1 MPAVSDAAISGSA
14 ARKPQHTAAD
24 AAGWASDTASNREES
39 RVQRWLVLC
48 VALMVLGPVEVHA
61 GAIPSTLRMSAIPDE
76 NPTELMRIYTPFAEY
91 LQREIGIP
99 VQFTP
104 VVDYAATVEGLVA
117 GKLDLVWFG
126 GLTHVQARIR
136 TNNTA
141 YAIAMREEDLKFR
154 SVFITNPAANVQ
166 SLEGLKGKTFAFG
179 SAGSTSGHTM
189 PRYFLLKAGIVPERD
204 FSKFSYSG
212 AHDATALWVQAGR
225 VDAGA
230 LNIAVWEK
238 LVETKKVD
246 TAQVFVFW
254 TTPEYVDYNWTVR
267 GDLDRGLVAKITQA
281 FLKLERA
288 NPEHA
293 KLLDLHRA
301 TRYVAVESEAIF
313 QPIEEAARQGGLIK

>member
-1 MPAVSDAAISGSA
+1 MRRWLAAIGLLMLMA
-14 ARKPQHTAAD
+14 AAVAE
-24 AAGWASDTASNREES
+24 AGE
-39 RVQRWLVLC
+39 
-48 VALMVLGPVEVHA
+48 
-61 GAIPSTLRMSAIPDE
+61 IPATLRVSAIPDE

-99 VQFTP
+99 VRFTP
-104 VVDYAATVEGLVA
+104 VVDYAATVEGMA
-117 GKLDLVWFG
+117 ANKLDLVWFG

-136 TNNTA
+136 TGNTA
-141 YAIAMREEDLKFR
+141 YAIAMREEDLKFK
-154 SVFITNPAANVQ
+154 SVFVTNPQAKIQ
-166 SLEGLKGKTFAFG
+166 SLEELKGKTFAFG

-230 LNIAVWEK
+230 LNMSVWEK

-246 TAQVFVFW
+246 TSQVFVFW
-254 TTPEYVDYNWTVR
+254 TTPPYVDYNWTVR
-267 GDLDRGLVAKITQA
+267 GDLDKGLVDKIKQA
-281 FLKLERA
+281 FLKLEPS

-293 KLLDLHRA
+293 KLLELHRA
-301 TRYVAVESEAIF
+301 TRYVAVESEDIF
-313 QPIEEAARQGGLIK
+313 KPIEEAARQGGLIK

>member
-1 MPAVSDAAISGSA
+1 MRQWLAVIAMIGLLIMLGT
-14 ARKPQHTAAD
+14 QEGE
-24 AAGWASDTASNREES
+24 AGEI
-39 RVQRWLVLC
+39 Q
-48 VALMVLGPVEVHA
+48 P
-61 GAIPSTLRMSAIPDE
+61 TLRMSAIPDE
-76 NPTELMRIYTPFAEY
+76 NPTELMRIYAPFADY

-104 VVDYAATVEGLVA
+104 VVDYAATVEGMA
-117 GKLDLVWFG
+117 ASKLDLVWFG

-141 YAIAMREEDLKFR
+141 YAIAMREEDLKFK
-154 SVFITNPAANVQ
+154 SVFITNPQANIK
-166 SLEGLKGKTFAFG
+166 SLQELKGKTFTFG

-189 PRYFLLKAGIVPERD
+189 PRYFLLKAGIVPEQD
-204 FSKFSYSG
+204 FSKFSFSG
-212 AHDATALWVQAGR
+212 AHDATALWVQSER

-230 LNIAVWEK
+230 LNFSVWEK
-238 LVETKKVD
+238 LVDTKKVD

-254 TTPEYVDYNWTVR
+254 TTPPYVDYNWTVR
-267 GDLDRGLVAKITQA
+267 GDLDKGLAEKIKQA
-281 FLKLERA
+281 FLKLDRS

-301 TRYVAVESEAIF
+301 TRYIAVESEDIF

>member
-1 MPAVSDAAISGSA
+1 MIAIIGGLAMLGAQAANAGEIPA
-14 ARKPQHTAAD
+14 
-24 AAGWASDTASNREES
+24 
-39 RVQRWLVLC
+39 
-48 VALMVLGPVEVHA
+48 
-61 GAIPSTLRMSAIPDE
+61 TLRMSAIPDE

-104 VVDYAATVEGLVA
+104 VVDYAATVEGMA
-117 GKLDLVWFG
+117 ANKLDLVWFG

-141 YAIAMREEDLKFR
+141 YAIAMREEDLQFK
-154 SVFITNPAANVQ
+154 SVFITNPQANVK
-166 SLEGLKGKTFAFG
+166 SLQELKSKTFAFG

-189 PRYFLLKAGIVPERD
+189 PRYFLLKAGIVPEQD

-212 AHDATALWVQAGR
+212 AHDATALWVQSGR

-230 LNIAVWEK
+230 LNISVWEK
-238 LVETKKVD
+238 LVDTKKVD
-246 TAQVFVFW
+246 TKQVFVFW
-254 TTPEYVDYNWTVR
+254 TTPPYVDYNWTVR
-267 GDLDRGLVAKITQA
+267 GNLDADFVAKIKQA
-281 FLKLERA
+281 FLKLDRS

-301 TRYVAVESEAIF
+301 TRYIGVESEEIF

>member
-1 MPAVSDAAISGSA
+1 M
-14 ARKPQHTAAD
+14 
-24 AAGWASDTASNREES
+24 EES
-39 RVQRWLVLC
+39 SVRRWVMTWLVLML
-48 VALMVLGPVEVHA
+48 VNMGQGHA
-61 GAIPSTLRMSAIPDE
+61 GEVPATLRMSAIPDE

-91 LQREIGIP
+91 LQREVGIP

-104 VVDYAATVEGLVA
+104 VVDYAATVEGMVA

-141 YAIAMREEDLKFR
+141 YAIALRAEDLKFK
-154 SVFITNPAANVQ
+154 SVFITNPTAKVNA
-166 SLEGLKGKTFAFG
+166 LEGLKGKTFAFG

-189 PRYFLLKAGIVPERD
+189 PRYFLLKADIVPERD
-204 FSKFSYSG
+204 FSKFSFSG
-212 AHDATALWVQAGR
+212 AHDATALWVQSGR

-230 LNIAVWEK
+230 LNISVWEK
-238 LVETKKVD
+238 LVESKKVD

-267 GDLDRGLVAKITQA
+267 GDLDQGVVTKIKQA
-281 FLKLERA
+281 FLKLDRA
-288 NPEHA
+288 NPEYA

-301 TRYVAVESEAIF
+301 SRYVAVDSEDIF

>member
-1 MPAVSDAAISGSA
+1 MA
-14 ARKPQHTAAD
+14 
-24 AAGWASDTASNREES
+24 EES
-39 RVQRWLVLC
+39 SMRRWV
-48 VALMVLGPVEVHA
+48 VILGGLLILGAVGVEA
-61 GAIPSTLRMSAIPDE
+61 GEIPTTLRMSAIPDE

-91 LQREIGIP
+91 LQREISIP

-104 VVDYAATVEGLVA
+104 VVDYAATVEGMVA
-117 GKLDLVWFG
+117 NKLDLVWFG

-141 YAIAMREEDLKFR
+141 YAIAMREEDLKFK
-154 SVFITNPAANVQ
+154 SVFITNPQANVKALQ
-166 SLEGLKGKTFAFG
+166 ELKGKTFAFG

-189 PRYFLLKAGIVPERD
+189 PRYFLLKAGIIPEQD

-212 AHDATALWVQAGR
+212 AHDATALWVQSSR

-230 LNIAVWEK
+230 LNFSVWEK

-254 TTPEYVDYNWTVR
+254 TTPPYVDYNWTVR
-267 GDLDRGLVAKITQA
+267 GDLDPGFVEKIKRA
-281 FLKLERA
+281 FLKLDRSNA
-288 NPEHA
+288 EHA

-301 TRYVAVESEAIF
+301 TRYVAVESEEIF

>member
-1 MPAVSDAAISGSA
+1 M
-14 ARKPQHTAAD
+14 R
-24 AAGWASDTASNREES
+24 
-39 RVQRWLVLC
+39 RWLAVIAMIGL
-48 VALMVLGPVEVHA
+48 LIMLGTQEGQA
-61 GAIPSTLRMSAIPDE
+61 GEIPPILRISAIPDE
-76 NPTELMRIYTPFAEY
+76 NPTELMRIYAPFAEY

-104 VVDYAATVEGLVA
+104 VVDYAATVEGMA
-117 GKLDLVWFG
+117 ANKLDLVWFG

-141 YAIAMREEDLKFR
+141 YAISMREEDLKFK
-154 SVFITNPAANVQ
+154 SVFITNPQANIK
-166 SLEGLKGKTFAFG
+166 SLQELKGKTFTFG

-189 PRYFLLKAGIVPERD
+189 PRYFLLKAGIVPEQD
-204 FSKFSYSG
+204 FSKFSFSG
-212 AHDATALWVQAGR
+212 AHDATALWVQSER

-230 LNIAVWEK
+230 LNFSVWEK
-238 LVETKKVD
+238 LVDTKKVD

-254 TTPEYVDYNWTVR
+254 TTPPYVDYNWTVR
-267 GDLDRGLVAKITQA
+267 GDLDQGLAEKIKQA
-281 FLKLERA
+281 FLKLDRS

-301 TRYVAVESEAIF
+301 TRYIAVESEDIF

>member
-1 MPAVSDAAISGSA
+1 M
-14 ARKPQHTAAD
+14 R
-24 AAGWASDTASNREES
+24 
-39 RVQRWLVLC
+39 RWLAVIAIIGL
-48 VALMVLGPVEVHA
+48 LIMLGTQEGEA
-61 GAIPSTLRMSAIPDE
+61 GEIQPTLRMSAIPDE
-76 NPTELMRIYTPFAEY
+76 NPTELMRIYAPFADY

-104 VVDYAATVEGLVA
+104 VVDYAATVEGMA
-117 GKLDLVWFG
+117 ASKLDLVWFG

-141 YAIAMREEDLKFR
+141 YAIAMREEDLKFK
-154 SVFITNPAANVQ
+154 SVFITNPQANIK
-166 SLEGLKGKTFAFG
+166 SLQELKGKTFTFG

-189 PRYFLLKAGIVPERD
+189 PRYFLLKAGIVPEQD
-204 FSKFSYSG
+204 FSKFSFSG
-212 AHDATALWVQAGR
+212 AHDATALWVQSER

-230 LNIAVWEK
+230 LNFSVWEK
-238 LVETKKVD
+238 LVDTKKVD

-254 TTPEYVDYNWTVR
+254 TTPPYVDYNWTVR
-267 GDLDRGLVAKITQA
+267 GDLDRGLAEKIKQA
-281 FLKLERA
+281 FLKLDRS

-301 TRYVAVESEAIF
+301 TRYIAVESEDIF

>member
-1 MPAVSDAAISGSA
+1 MAWLAQADHAGLGSPMVHRRGRQQHKA
-14 ARKPQHTAAD
+14 ERKPEEGRMRQWWVVMAMTMLATTGMEAAEIP
-24 AAGWASDTASNREES
+24 AA
-39 RVQRWLVLC
+39 
-48 VALMVLGPVEVHA
+48 
-61 GAIPSTLRMSAIPDE
+61 LRMSAIPDE
-76 NPTELMRIYTPFAEY
+76 NPTELSRIYTPFAEY
-91 LQREIGIP
+91 LHRAIGMP

-104 VVDYAATVEGLVA
+104 VVDYAATVEGMVA

-141 YAIAMREEDLKFR
+141 YAIAMREEDLQFK
-154 SVFITNPAANVQ
+154 SVFITNPQAHIT
-166 SLEGLKGKTFAFG
+166 SLEALKGKTFAFG

-212 AHDATALWVQAGR
+212 AHDATALWVQSGR

-230 LNIAVWEK
+230 LNISVWEK
-238 LVETKKVD
+238 LLQTKKVD
-246 TAQVFVFW
+246 PAQVFVFW
-254 TTPEYVDYNWTVR
+254 TTPPYVDYNWTVR
-267 GDLDRGLVAKITQA
+267 GELDHGLVQKIQQA
-281 FLKLERA
+281 FLTLDRS

-301 TRYVAVESEAIF
+301 TRYVAVESEDIF
-313 QPIEEAARQGGLIK
+313 APIEEAARQGGLIK

>member
-1 MPAVSDAAISGSA
+1 M
-14 ARKPQHTAAD
+14 R
-24 AAGWASDTASNREES
+24 
-39 RVQRWLVLC
+39 RWLEVIAMIGL
-48 VALMVLGPVEVHA
+48 LIMLGTQEGEA
-61 GAIPSTLRMSAIPDE
+61 GEIQPTLRMSAIPDE
-76 NPTELMRIYTPFAEY
+76 NPTELMRIYAPFADY

-104 VVDYAATVEGLVA
+104 VVDYAATVEGMA
-117 GKLDLVWFG
+117 ASKLDLVWFG

-141 YAIAMREEDLKFR
+141 YAIAMREEDLKFK
-154 SVFITNPAANVQ
+154 SVFITNPQANIK
-166 SLEGLKGKTFAFG
+166 SLQELKGKTFTFG

-189 PRYFLLKAGIVPERD
+189 PRYFLLKAGIVPEQD
-204 FSKFSYSG
+204 FSKFSFSG
-212 AHDATALWVQAGR
+212 AHDATALWVQSER

-230 LNIAVWEK
+230 LNFSVWEK
-238 LVETKKVD
+238 LVDTKKVD

-254 TTPEYVDYNWTVR
+254 TTPPYVDYNWTVR
-267 GDLDRGLVAKITQA
+267 GDLDKGLAEKIKQA
-281 FLKLERA
+281 FLKLDRS

-301 TRYVAVESEAIF
+301 TRYIAVESEDIF

>member
-1 MPAVSDAAISGSA
+1 M
-14 ARKPQHTAAD
+14 R
-24 AAGWASDTASNREES
+24 
-39 RVQRWLVLC
+39 RWLVMTG
-48 VALMVLGPVEVHA
+48 LMMMLGATGVNAGEIHA
-61 GAIPSTLRMSAIPDE
+61 TLRMSAIPDE

-91 LQREIGIP
+91 LQREIGVP

-104 VVDYAATVEGLVA
+104 VVDYAATVEGMA
-117 GKLDLVWFG
+117 ANKLDLVWFG

-136 TNNTA
+136 TKNTA
-141 YAIAMREEDLKFR
+141 YAIAMREEDLKFK
-154 SVFITNPAANVQ
+154 SVFITNPQANIK

-189 PRYFLLKAGIVPERD
+189 PRYFLLKAGIIPEQD

-212 AHDATALWVQAGR
+212 AHDATALWVQSGR

-230 LNIAVWEK
+230 LNFSVWEK
-238 LVETKKVD
+238 LVDTKKVD
-246 TAQVFVFW
+246 TSQAFVFW
-254 TTPEYVDYNWTVR
+254 VTPPYVDYNWTVR
-267 GDLDRGLVAKITQA
+267 GDLDKGLAEKIKHA
-281 FLKLERA
+281 FLKLDRA

-301 TRYVAVESEAIF
+301 TRYVAVESEEIF

>member
-1 MPAVSDAAISGSA
+1 MMLGAQSVDAGEIPAA
-14 ARKPQHTAAD
+14 
-24 AAGWASDTASNREES
+24 
-39 RVQRWLVLC
+39 
-48 VALMVLGPVEVHA
+48 
-61 GAIPSTLRMSAIPDE
+61 LRMSAIPDE

-104 VVDYAATVEGLVA
+104 VVDYAATVEGMSA
-117 GKLDLVWFG
+117 SKLDLVWFG

-136 TNNTA
+136 TKNTA
-141 YAIAMREEDLKFR
+141 YAIAMREEDLKFK
-154 SVFITNPAANVQ
+154 SVFITNPHANIK
-166 SLEGLKGKTFAFG
+166 SLPELKGKTFAFG

-189 PRYFLLKAGIVPERD
+189 PRYFLLKAGIVPEQD

-212 AHDATALWVQAGR
+212 AHDATALWVQSGR

-230 LNIAVWEK
+230 LNFSVWEK
-238 LVETKKVD
+238 LVDTQKVD

-254 TTPEYVDYNWTVR
+254 TTPAYVDYNWTVR
-267 GDLDRGLVAKITQA
+267 GDLDKALVEKIKQA
-281 FLKLERA
+281 FLKLDRTK
-288 NPEHA
+288 PEDA

-301 TRYVAVESEAIF
+301 TRYVAVDSEDIF

>member
-1 MPAVSDAAISGSA
+1 MRRWLAVSTMIGLLM
-14 ARKPQHTAAD
+14 KLGTQEGE
-24 AAGWASDTASNREES
+24 AGEI
-39 RVQRWLVLC
+39 Q
-48 VALMVLGPVEVHA
+48 P
-61 GAIPSTLRMSAIPDE
+61 TLRMSAIPDE
-76 NPTELMRIYTPFAEY
+76 NPTELMRIYAPFADY

-104 VVDYAATVEGLVA
+104 VVDYAATVEGMA
-117 GKLDLVWFG
+117 ASKLDLVWFG

-141 YAIAMREEDLKFR
+141 YAIAMREEDLKFK
-154 SVFITNPAANVQ
+154 SVFITNPQANIK
-166 SLEGLKGKTFAFG
+166 SLQELKGKTFTFG

-189 PRYFLLKAGIVPERD
+189 PRYFLLKAGIVPEQD
-204 FSKFSYSG
+204 FSKFSFSG
-212 AHDATALWVQAGR
+212 AHDATALWVQSER

-230 LNIAVWEK
+230 LNFSVWEK
-238 LVETKKVD
+238 LVDTKKVD

-254 TTPEYVDYNWTVR
+254 TTPPYVDYNWTVR
-267 GDLDRGLVAKITQA
+267 GDLDKGFVEKIKQA
-281 FLKLERA
+281 FLKLDRS

-301 TRYVAVESEAIF
+301 TRYIAVESEDIF

>member
-1 MPAVSDAAISGSA
+1 M
-14 ARKPQHTAAD
+14 R
-24 AAGWASDTASNREES
+24 
-39 RVQRWLVLC
+39 RWLVILGW
-48 VALMVLGPVEVHA
+48 MRVLGALGVEA
-61 GAIPSTLRMSAIPDE
+61 GEIPATLRMSAIPDE
-76 NPTELMRIYTPFAEY
+76 NPTELMRIYAPFAEY
-91 LQREIGIP
+91 LRREIGIP

-104 VVDYAATVEGLVA
+104 VVDYAATVEGMA
-117 GKLDLVWFG
+117 ANKLDLVWFG

-136 TNNTA
+136 TANTA
-141 YAIAMREEDLKFR
+141 YAIAMREEDLQFK
-154 SVFITNPAANVQ
+154 SVFITNPHAHVK
-166 SLEGLKGKTFAFG
+166 SLQDLKGKTFAFG

-189 PRYFLLKAGIVPERD
+189 PRYFLLKAGLVPEQD

-212 AHDATALWVQAGR
+212 AHDATALWVQSGR

-230 LNIAVWEK
+230 LNFSVWEK

-254 TTPEYVDYNWTVR
+254 TTPPYVDYNWTVR
-267 GDLDRGLVAKITQA
+267 GDLDKGLVEKIKRA
-281 FLKLERA
+281 FLQLDRA

-301 TRYVAVESEAIF
+301 TRYVTVESEEIF

>member
-1 MPAVSDAAISGSA
+1 MVMMIGFLILLGAHEVGAGEVPATI
-14 ARKPQHTAAD
+14 
-24 AAGWASDTASNREES
+24 
-39 RVQRWLVLC
+39 
-48 VALMVLGPVEVHA
+48 
-61 GAIPSTLRMSAIPDE
+61 RMSAIPDE
-76 NPTELMRIYTPFAEY
+76 NPTELMRIYAPFAEY

-104 VVDYAATVEGLVA
+104 VVDYAATVEGMA
-117 GKLDLVWFG
+117 ANKLDLVWFG

-141 YAIAMREEDLKFR
+141 YAIAMREEDLTFK
-154 SVFITNPAANVQ
+154 SVFITNPQANIK
-166 SLEGLKGKTFAFG
+166 SLQELKGRTFAFG

-189 PRYFLLKAGIVPERD
+189 PRYFLLQAGIVPEQD
-204 FSKFSYSG
+204 FSKFNFSG
-212 AHDATALWVQAGR
+212 AHDATALWVQSER

-230 LNIAVWEK
+230 LNFSVWEK
-238 LVETKKVD
+238 LVDTKKVD

-254 TTPEYVDYNWTVR
+254 TTPPYVDYNWTVR
-267 GDLDRGLVAKITQA
+267 GNLDKGLVEKIKQA
-281 FLKLERA
+281 FLKLDRS

-301 TRYVAVESEAIF
+301 TRYVAVESEDIF

>member
-1 MPAVSDAAISGSA
+1 M
-14 ARKPQHTAAD
+14 R
-24 AAGWASDTASNREES
+24 
-39 RVQRWLVLC
+39 RWLAVIAMIGL
-48 VALMVLGPVEVHA
+48 LIMLGTQEGQA
-61 GAIPSTLRMSAIPDE
+61 GEIPPTLRISAIPDE
-76 NPTELMRIYTPFAEY
+76 NPTELMRIYAPFADY

-104 VVDYAATVEGLVA
+104 VVDYAATVEGMA
-117 GKLDLVWFG
+117 ANKLDLVWFG

-141 YAIAMREEDLKFR
+141 YAIAMREEDLKFK
-154 SVFITNPAANVQ
+154 SVFITNPQANIK
-166 SLEGLKGKTFAFG
+166 SLQELKGKTFTFG

-189 PRYFLLKAGIVPERD
+189 PRYFLLKAGIVPEQD
-204 FSKFSYSG
+204 FSKFSFSG
-212 AHDATALWVQAGR
+212 AHDATALWVQSER

-230 LNIAVWEK
+230 LNFSVWEK
-238 LVETKKVD
+238 LVDAKKVN

-254 TTPEYVDYNWTVR
+254 TTPPYVDYNWTVR
-267 GDLDRGLVAKITQA
+267 GDLDKGLAEKIKQA
-281 FLKLERA
+281 FLKLDRS

-301 TRYVAVESEAIF
+301 TRYIAVESEDIF

>member
-1 MPAVSDAAISGSA
+1 MIAVIGVLIVFGT
-14 ARKPQHTAAD
+14 QGAD
-24 AAGWASDTASNREES
+24 AGE
-39 RVQRWLVLC
+39 
-48 VALMVLGPVEVHA
+48 
-61 GAIPSTLRMSAIPDE
+61 IPATLRMSAIPDE
-76 NPTELMRIYTPFAEY
+76 NPTELMRIYAPFAEY

-104 VVDYAATVEGLVA
+104 VVDYAATVEGMVA
-117 GKLDLVWFG
+117 NKLDLVWFG

-141 YAIAMREEDLKFR
+141 YAIAMREEDLKFT
-154 SVFITNPAANVQ
+154 SVFITNPQANIKA
-166 SLEGLKGKTFAFG
+166 LPELKGKTFAFG

-189 PRYFLLKAGIVPERD
+189 PRYFLLKAGIVPEQD

-212 AHDATALWVQAGR
+212 AHDATALWVQSGR

-230 LNIAVWEK
+230 LNSSVWDK

-246 TAQVFVFW
+246 PKEVFVFW
-254 TTPEYVDYNWTVR
+254 TTPPYVDYNWTVR
-267 GDLDRGLVAKITQA
+267 GGLEKGFVEKIKQA
-281 FLKLERA
+281 FLTLDRS

-301 TRYVAVESEAIF
+301 TRYVPVESEDIF

>member
-1 MPAVSDAAISGSA
+1 MIAIIGGLAMLGAQAAI
-14 ARKPQHTAAD
+14 
-24 AAGWASDTASNREES
+24 AGE
-39 RVQRWLVLC
+39 
-48 VALMVLGPVEVHA
+48 
-61 GAIPSTLRMSAIPDE
+61 IPATLRMSAIPDE

-104 VVDYAATVEGLVA
+104 VVDYAATVEGMA
-117 GKLDLVWFG
+117 ANKLDLVWFG

-141 YAIAMREEDLKFR
+141 YAIAMREEDLQFK
-154 SVFITNPAANVQ
+154 SVFITNPQANVK
-166 SLEGLKGKTFAFG
+166 SLQELKSKTFAFG

-189 PRYFLLKAGIVPERD
+189 PRYFLLKAGIVPEQD

-212 AHDATALWVQAGR
+212 AHDATALWVQSGR

-230 LNIAVWEK
+230 LNISVWEK
-238 LVETKKVD
+238 LVDTKKVD
-246 TAQVFVFW
+246 TKQVFVFW
-254 TTPEYVDYNWTVR
+254 TTPPYVDYNWTVR
-267 GDLDRGLVAKITQA
+267 GNLDADFVAKIKQA
-281 FLKLERA
+281 FLKLDRS

-301 TRYVAVESEAIF
+301 TRYIGVESEEIF

>member
-1 MPAVSDAAISGSA
+1 M
-14 ARKPQHTAAD
+14 R
-24 AAGWASDTASNREES
+24 
-39 RVQRWLVLC
+39 RWLAMIAIIGGL
-48 VALMVLGPVEVHA
+48 AMLGAQAANA
-61 GAIPSTLRMSAIPDE
+61 GEIPATLRMSAIPDE

-104 VVDYAATVEGLVA
+104 VVDYAATVEGMA
-117 GKLDLVWFG
+117 ANKLDLVWFG

-141 YAIAMREEDLKFR
+141 YAIAMREEDLQFK
-154 SVFITNPAANVQ
+154 SVFITNPQANVK
-166 SLEGLKGKTFAFG
+166 SLQELKSKTFAFG

-189 PRYFLLKAGIVPERD
+189 PRYFLLKAGIVPEQD

-212 AHDATALWVQAGR
+212 AHDATALWVQSGR

-230 LNIAVWEK
+230 LNISVWEK
-238 LVETKKVD
+238 LVDTKKVD
-246 TAQVFVFW
+246 TKQVFVFW
-254 TTPEYVDYNWTVR
+254 TTPPYVDYNWTVR
-267 GDLDRGLVAKITQA
+267 GNLDADFVAKIKQA
-281 FLKLERA
+281 FLKLDRS

-301 TRYVAVESEAIF
+301 TRYIGVESEEIF